1 MMRLWAIAS
10 REYASFFRTPL
21 GWVVIALFLA
31 LSGIFFSSRVLQ
43 PGEPA
48 TLRPFFNIWWGLLLV
63 VAPAISM
70 RLFSDEIRTGTIEP
84 LLTAPISEGTVIA
97 GKYAAAVL
105 FLATML
111 APSLAYV
118 LILSSLAPIDPGPIA
133 AGYLGILLLGMLYL
147 AVGTLA
153 SVLTSSQ
160 TLAFLG
166 TLFAFILLDLAT
178 AVASS
183 SLPRP
188 IPEILFAISPN
199 QRTADF
205 AKGVIDT
212 ANIAFFLATSFW
224 FLAVA
229 AIVLQSRRWR

>member
-1 MMRLWAIAS
+1 MMRLWAVAS

-31 LSGIFFSSRVLQ
+31 LSGVFFSSRVLQ

-70 RLFSDEIRTGTIEP
+70 RLFSDELRTGTIEP
-84 LLTAPISEGTVIA
+84 LMTAPMSEATVVA
-97 GKYAAAVL
+97 GKYLAAVM
-105 FLATML
+105 FLVTML
-111 APSLAYV
+111 APSLTYV
-118 LILSSLAPIDPGPIA
+118 LVLSSLAPIDPGPVG
-133 AGYLGILLLGMLYL
+133 AGYLGIVLLGMLYL

-153 SVLTSSQ
+153 SALTSSQ

-166 TLFAFILLDLAT
+166 TLFAFIILDLAT
-178 AVASS
+178 AVASGTM
-183 SLPRP
+183 PRP
-188 IPEILFAISPN
+188 IPQVLFAISPN
-199 QRTADF
+199 VRIADF

-212 ANIAFFLATSFW
+212 GNIVYFLASSFW

-229 AIVLQSRRWR
+229 AVVLQSRRWR